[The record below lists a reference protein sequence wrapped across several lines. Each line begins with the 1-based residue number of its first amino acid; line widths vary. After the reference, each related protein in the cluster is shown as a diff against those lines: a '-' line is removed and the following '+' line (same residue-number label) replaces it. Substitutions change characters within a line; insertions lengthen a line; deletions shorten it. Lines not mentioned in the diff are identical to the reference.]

1 MIDRRKER
9 LGGFMTAG
17 VLIVP
22 DRSQP
27 DVIDGVIAKA
37 RIAND
42 AGVQALWLGLTT
54 PRADCVPQRPRPYSG
69 GLRGPCD

>member
-1 MIDRRKER
+1 M
-9 LGGFMTAG
+9 
-17 VLIVP
+17 
-22 DRSQP
+22 
-27 DVIDGVIAKA
+27 IDGVIAKA

-42 AGVQALWLGLTT
+42 AGVQAVWLGLTT